1 MVINLF
7 FNFKMRY
14 NNINVLRFIF
24 YYINKLALLLA
35 PQWQAPNSPNRILA
49 QLCSCISLV

>member
-1 MVINLF
+1 MVISLF

-14 NNINVLRFIF
+14 NNINLLRFIF

-35 PQWQAPNSPNRILA
+35 LRWQAPNSPNRILA